1 MESSQSETL
10 NSEKNKRHPGF
21 IHYAPMLG
29 FALVIGGILLF
40 IDQRLHTGWIP
51 IALPV
56 VAGLIILAYG
66 FYLRADGW
74 LNAGFIV
81 TGVAGA
87 IFLVFQPFVRFD
99 DKHLVAY
106 GLLFFSLSW
115 MGLFLANKLQAHK
128 SHWWALFVILIAFA
142 LAVVFYLGNM
152 TVLVFTLALSLAVGL
167 SFLIWGMVT
176 SKIGLQIPGLIIS
189 TVGVGVYN
197 GWKSVGDVNGLRDTG
212 VMLVWFS
219 LGWLLITVFSRIFEK
234 RFIWWPLIPGGIL
247 VMVGSGLYI
256 GGNPSNATAF
266 LQNTG
271 SIALILLGVYLI
283 LLKFGLKK

>member
-1 MESSQSETL
+1 MESLQSK
-10 NSEKNKRHPGF
+10 NSSEKNHSVSSF
-21 IHYAPMLG
+21 THYAPALG
-29 FALVIGGILLF
+29 FALVIGGVLLF
-40 IDQRLHTGWIP
+40 IDQRLQTGWIP

-66 FYLRADGW
+66 FYLRETGW

-87 IFLVFQPFVRFD
+87 IFLVFQPFLRLD
-99 DKHLVAY
+99 SRHLVAS

-115 MGLFLANKLQAHK
+115 LGLVLGNRMYKHRTY
-128 SHWWALFVILIAFA
+128 WWALFIILISLG
-142 LAVVFYLGNM
+142 LAVVFYIGDLSF
-152 TVLVFTLALSLAVGL
+152 LVFLLAVSLAIGF
-167 SFLIWGMVT
+167 SFLIWGMAV
-176 SKIGLQIPGLIIS
+176 SQIGLQIPGLIVS
-189 TVGVGVYN
+189 TVGIGVYN
-197 GWKSVGDVNGLRDTG
+197 GWKSVGDINGLRDTG

-219 LGWLLITVFSRIFEK
+219 LGWLLITVFSRIFVK
-234 RFIWWPLIPGGIL
+234 KFIWWPLIPGGIL

-283 LLKFGLKK
+283 MLKFGLKK